1 MMVFWIVGAALAA
14 LALFAVLRPLL
25 GKRGGE
31 GVSRRDANVAIYRD
45 QLRELEADLAAG
57 TLVQADYDRSR
68 SELEA
73 RLLQDVGQENL
84 PPEKTRK
91 AFSVAAALAIPLLA
105 AGIYFA
111 VGSPGALV
119 APAEHLDAM
128 VQKLEAHLREKPG
141 DLDGWKLL
149 GRSQGVLGRFPQAV
163 EAYAKAAALAPRDA
177 QLLADLADVLGMAS
191 GQSLRGEPEKL
202 VLRALEL
209 DPKNV
214 KALAL
219 AGTAAFDRR
228 DFRAAADYWGRMLPL
243 VDAASEDARVIRENI
258 DEAGKLAGAARG
270 LQGRI
275 ELAGRLRDR
284 VQPQDTLFVFARAE
298 KGPPMPLAAMK
309 FRAGDLPLE
318 FAFDDSMAMVPGMA
332 LSKFP
337 RVVVTARVARS
348 GQAAAQP
355 GDLQG
360 TSRAVANDAQGVR
373 VVIDTVLP

>member
-1 MMVFWIVGAALAA
+1 MTAFWIAG
-14 LALFAVLRPLL
+14 AVLAVVALLAVVLPLAR
-25 GKRGGE
+25 KRGGA
-31 GVSRRDANVAIYRD
+31 GVSQRDANLAIYRD
-45 QLRELEADLAAG
+45 QLRELDADLAAG
-57 TLVQADYDRSR
+57 TLAKADYERSR
-68 SELEA
+68 GELEA
-73 RLLQDVGQENL
+73 RLLHDVA
-84 PPEKTRK
+84 PEAPQPAKAGKTFPVLT
-91 AFSVAAALAIPLLA
+91 AIAIPVVA

-119 APAEHLDAM
+119 APAEHLDTM

-149 GRSQGVLGRFPQAV
+149 GRSHAVLGRFPQAV
-163 EAYAKAAALAPRDA
+163 EAYARAATLAPRDA
-177 QLLADLADVLGMAS
+177 QLLADFADVLGMAS

-228 DFRAAADYWGRMLPL
+228 DFRAAAGYWGRMLPL
-243 VDAASEDARVIRENI
+243 VDPASEDARVIRENI
-258 DEAGKLAGAARG
+258 EEAGKLAGAARG

-275 ELAGRLRDR
+275 ELAARLRDR
-284 VQPQDTLFVFARAE
+284 VRPQDTLFVFARAE

-318 FAFDDSMAMVPGMA
+318 FAFDDSMAMVPDMA

-337 RVVVTARVARS
+337 RVVVTARVARG
-348 GQAAAQP
+348 GQAAPQP

-360 TSRAVANDAQGVR
+360 SSRAVANDAQGVR